1 MYVSNKLCYILMTKC
16 IQNWRQQCQCPT
28 FLFRD
33 WIQINSVYD
42 YSFINKFGVVEF
54 PQLSCGLPCWPDGK
68 ESACQGRGCRLHPWV
83 RKIIWRKKWQLT
95 PVLLPGKFHEQRS
108 LVGYSPWDCTDL
120 HIIIMVLL
128 FISVLEFF
136 SPGNV
141 GLWLSLS

>member
-1 MYVSNKLCYILMTKC
+1 MYISNKLCSILMTKC
-16 IQNWRQQCQCPT
+16 IQNWRQQCQCTT

-42 YSFINKFGVVEF
+42 YSFISKFGVAEF
-54 PQLSCGLPCWPDGK
+54 PQLSCGLPCWLDGK

-108 LVGYSPWDCTDL
+108 LVGYSPWDHTDL

-128 FISVLEFF
+128 FFSVLELF